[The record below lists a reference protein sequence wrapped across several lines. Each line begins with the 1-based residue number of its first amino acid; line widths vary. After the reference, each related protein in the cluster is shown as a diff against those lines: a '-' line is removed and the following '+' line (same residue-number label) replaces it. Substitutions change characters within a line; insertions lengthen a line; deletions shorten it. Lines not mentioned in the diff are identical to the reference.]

1 MEPQEVDFSP
11 REVKLSREM
20 QKTLEK
26 THAALQKMWERE
38 KQEAKTV
45 YEITIPAQTLTIV
58 GKEHA
63 EQVLKM
69 LKGLRLSGTYRVT
82 RK

>member
-26 THAALQKMWERE
+26 THAALKKMWERE

-58 GKEHA
+58 GKERA
-63 EQVLKM
+63 EHVLST
-69 LKGLRLSGTYRVT
+69 LKSVRLSGTYRVT
-82 RK
+82 KK

>member
-26 THAALQKMWERE
+26 THAALQKMWECE

-45 YEITIPAQTLTIV
+45 YEITIPAQALTIV

-63 EQVLKM
+63 EHVLKS
-69 LKGLRLSGTYRVT
+69 LKAIRVSGTYRVT

>member
-58 GKEHA
+58 GKECA
-63 EQVLKM
+63 EHVLSSHEEM
-69 LKGLRLSGTYRVT
+69 RCDEDR
-82 RK
+82 